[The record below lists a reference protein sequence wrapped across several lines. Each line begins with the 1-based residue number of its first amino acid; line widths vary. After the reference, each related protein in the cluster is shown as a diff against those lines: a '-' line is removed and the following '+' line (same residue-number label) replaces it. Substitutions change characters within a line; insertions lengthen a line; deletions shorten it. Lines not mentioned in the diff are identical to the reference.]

1 MYTNANLTWMDFPP
15 ACIYKNKTH
24 IIIEEGK
31 FLVWKI
37 TRITK
42 INL

>member
-1 MYTNANLTWMDFPP
+1 MST
-15 ACIYKNKTH
+15 CIYKNKTH

-37 TRITK
+37 THITK
-42 INL
+42 VNL

>member
-1 MYTNANLTWMDFPP
+1 MYTNVTLTWMDFPWGH
-15 ACIYKNKTH
+15 IYKNKTH

-37 TRITK
+37 TFITK